1 MPISVPIPIIDQ
13 LIHPSLGLLTRV
25 AYTGNPIIPPFGAA
39 APPYTLTAH
48 TYGVVFKIHTV
59 GASHGYDVGFPQ
71 VYFPKLGIAA
81 VTYADLG
88 SNAIIRQV
96 TDITFDA
103 QCLIWDEPL
112 PGLLTVT
119 PAPDVELDLYWLQMQ

>member
-1 MPISVPIPIIDQ
+1 MKLLDMSYRRWMTGLSFVAGIVALSAISVAQ
-13 LIHPSLGLLTRV
+13 QQ
-25 AYTGNPIIPPFGAA
+25 
-39 APPYTLTAH
+39 
-48 TYGVVFKIHTV
+48 
-59 GASHGYDVGFPQ
+59 PQ
-71 VYFPKLGIAA
+71 LGIAA
-81 VTYADLG
+81 VTYADIG